1 MSSDIFILRE
11 KYKGSLEFNFDFV
24 CVDKLGKNL
33 NLYPAAIVL
42 GGRQKSDTF
51 YIMRGNIEYDL

>member
-1 MSSDIFILRE
+1 MLSDIFIFRE

-33 NLYPAAIVL
+33 KCPAAIVL